1 MSYQTSSKR
10 SPPFWLLIGA
20 RKTQTFPRPHY
31 LPLGLRGWLCPGCER
46 LCMRGFP
53 CWSNLQF
60 IMNRAKSLRLT
71 LEHLRRTRSLHARK
85 KALVPTVV
93 VASLN
98 VGCLDRFRPLLF
110 QEAQFVILP
119 RFPYGEIFIHCT
131 YTTHGVRCMCSMGR
145 DVKLPLSA
153 LKGGLRSNLPLFDRH
168 PKRSN
173 KR

>member
-1 MSYQTSSKR
+1 M
-10 SPPFWLLIGA
+10 
-20 RKTQTFPRPHY
+20 
-31 LPLGLRGWLCPGCER
+31 PGCER
-46 LCMRGFP
+46 LCMLGFP